1 MKETLTQSSFIQR
14 FKAIRPHAFSYT
26 GLCVLYEY
34 LTDLETETETE
45 MEFDPIA
52 ICCDY
57 SEYDSKREAIS
68 DLYGKNPPDDAD
80 VEIIKTFNNE
90 SIIIFQAW

>member
-14 FKAIRPHAFSYT
+14 FKAVRPHNFSYT

-34 LTDLETETETE
+34 LTDLEQETGIEI
-45 MEFDPIA
+45 EFDPIA

-57 SEYDSKREAIS
+57 TEYDSKREAIS
-68 DLYGKNPPDDAD
+68 DLYGKNPPAGAHL
-80 VEIIKTFNNE
+80 EIIKTFNNE